1 MSAVSSGFEVVVGY
15 PGSPGADEY
24 GAEAVTSTI
33 PRRRRSD
40 GSALRNTILRSR
52 WAYFAGPLLLLIVWQ
67 FAVSV
72 LHVPAN
78 QIPSPANIVRAL
90 RELISSGQLA
100 TALVVSVRRVVLGLL
115 LGVALG
121 SVLAMLSGLTELG
134 ERLIDSVMHMFRT
147 MPVLALLPLFIV
159 WFGIGEEAKVMVIA
173 WAVTFPIYINLFA
186 GIKSVDPKLIEAGQ
200 VLGLKRLGLI
210 RQVILPSALPQ
221 FLTGLRIAMG
231 VSWLVLVAAEEINAT
246 SGLGYLITTA
256 QSLMQTDVIFAVLI
270 VFSLL
275 GVLSDLIVRLIE
287 RWALAWRS
295 SYVNR

>member
-1 MSAVSSGFEVVVGY
+1 MTAVSSGFETVVGL
-15 PGSPGADEY
+15 PGSPAAYEY
-24 GAEAVTSTI
+24 GADALTSAR
-33 PRRRRSD
+33 PRPNRFAPAKLKRRV
-40 GSALRNTILRSR
+40 LRTR
-52 WAYFAGPLLLLIVWQ
+52 WAYFAGPLLLLVFWQ

-78 QIPSPANIVRAL
+78 QVPSPANVAKAL
-90 RELISSGQLA
+90 RELISNGELGA
-100 TALVVSVRRVVLGLL
+100 ALVVSVRRVVLGLL
-115 LGVALG
+115 LGVVAG

-173 WAVTFPIYINLFA
+173 WAVTFPIYINLYA
-186 GIKSVDPKLIEAGQ
+186 GIRSVDPKLIEAGE
-200 VLGLKRLGLI
+200 VLGLHRLGLI